1 MLSGSA
7 IAYFATATSPLERT
21 VSNVSSLAEPLLG
34 EGSVTGLGWAPGP
47 GFIVVHPDVRW
58 QANIVLSFA

>member
-47 GFIVVHPDVRW
+47 GFIVVHPDVR
-58 QANIVLSFA
+58 